1 MALSLIDSGKQ
12 ANDRWYTDGYG
23 YGTVT
28 LLRPSLAADGDL
40 IVAVLI
46 DQPATTP
53 PSGWS
58 PIARVDPG
66 PQSSARLYANAY
78 QHVVAAGETSWNVG
92 PARGV
97 AWALLRGPASSPIAG
112 YSAALA
118 QAVYPIVDTLS
129 PVGLVMPAAGVLLGF
144 AWALP
149 AAPGSYAWATP
160 AGMTELQDGR
170 LATNSLVWA
179 QVTSEAVGSGAT
191 GSRQFTISPTQNGSG
206 WGWAALL
213 VGVLPVA
220 PPTVTSVSPPSG
232 GIDGGTPVTITGTGF
247 SSDCTVD
254 IGGAAATS
262 VVVVSSTQITCV
274 TPARTAGAKT
284 VTVTNAGGDG
294 TLASGFTYNTVVDA
308 NVKLVRGGSFV
319 GNDKADTS
327 TQWAGSPSEVEYG
340 GASDLW
346 GTTFTPAQ
354 VNASDFG
361 VGIAATV
368 GGTAEARVSY
378 IEMEV
383 AYSVPNVEDPQT
395 YLAVLKVD
403 SDLETAYPAIYRL
416 PRFGFTIANDPSLY
430 KRTSGAELW
439 SSRIYEPARYI
450 EKVWRVFEFGIDI
463 TPEASNTVGFQVWAK
478 VEDGSSFQLRDGSGN
493 ALTVRAS
500 GEYKAFFPAS
510 DVARGK
516 YLQLGLV
523 VPDIVGE
530 QVPVEVNLRNMALR
544 FSWRPDRT
552 DAQSMPLDLGEV
564 PSVVRGARNERRS
577 PYQKLVRL
585 MELAGPGKPP
595 VAMRDTLGRDVYA
608 HILGVEYEEVSYK
621 TGVEPHLLAV
631 VSYRVVEYS

>member
-1 MALSLIDSGKQ
+1 MAGPTYVTSGSRMSDSYYAGGAAAGPK
-12 ANDRWYTDGYG
+12 
-23 YGTVT
+23 VT
-28 LLRPSLAADGDL
+28 LTKPTAAAVGDA
-40 IVAVLI
+40 IAVLVHGVSS
-46 DQPATTP
+46 TP
-53 PSGWS
+53 NGWANHGMVGSRTLLSHVIQSGEASWEFTGS
-58 PIARVDPG
+58 G
-66 PQSSARLYANAY
+66 LYGLVY
-78 QHVVAAGETSWNVG
+78 FV
-92 PARGV
+92 ARGSDADV
-97 AWALLRGPASSPIAG
+97 PVGVVGAG
-112 YSAALA
+112 YSGTGTSHAFPGLSTPRANCLA
-118 QAVYPIVDTLS
+118 
-129 PVGLVMPAAGVLLGF
+129 VLLSIGAGGNTYTF
-144 AWALP
+144 SP
-149 AAPGSYAWATP
+149 P
-160 AGMTELQDGR
+160 AGMTERYDSVVGYPIIFANADE
-170 LATNSLVWA
+170 LAVAAAGVVAAKTLT
-179 QVTSEAVGSGAT
+179 TSASASQAGFLFAF
-191 GSRQFTISPTQNGSG
+191 QPPP
-206 WGWAALL
+206 A
-213 VGVLPVA
+213 
-220 PPTVTSVSPPSG
+220 PTVTSVSPAAG
-232 GIDGGTPVTITGTGF
+232 GLDGGTPVTIEGTGF
-247 SSDCTVD
+247 SSDTTVD

-262 VVVVSSTQITCV
+262 VVIVSSTVLTCV

-284 VTVTNAGGDG
+284 VTVTNSAGDG
-294 TLASGFTYNTVVDA
+294 TLAAGFTYTSVVDA

-327 TQWAGSPSEVEYG
+327 TQWPGSPSEVEYG

-346 GTTFTPAQ
+346 GTTFTAAQ

-368 GGTAEARVSY
+368 GSGSQARVSY
-378 IEMEV
+378 VEMEV

-478 VEDGSSFQLRDGSGN
+478 VDDGSSFQLRDGSGN

-564 PSVVRGARNERRS
+564 PSPVRGARNERRS

>member
-1 MALSLIDSGKQ
+1 MAGPTYVTSGSRMSDSYYAGGAAAGPK
-12 ANDRWYTDGYG
+12 
-23 YGTVT
+23 VT
-28 LLRPSLAADGDL
+28 LTKPSAAAAGDG
-40 IVAVLI
+40 IAVLVHGVSATPNGWTNHGMVGSRTLLSHVI
-46 DQPATTP
+46 QSGEASWEFTGSGLYGLVYFVARGSDADVPVGVVGTGYSGTGTSHAFPGLTTP
-53 PSGWS
+53 
-58 PIARVDPG
+58 R
-66 PQSSARLYANAY
+66 ANC
-78 QHVVAAGETSWNVG
+78 
-92 PARGV
+92 
-97 AWALLRGPASSPIAG
+97 
-112 YSAALA
+112 LA
-118 QAVYPIVDTLS
+118 
-129 PVGLVMPAAGVLLGF
+129 VLLSIGAGGNTYTF
-144 AWALP
+144 SP
-149 AAPGSYAWATP
+149 P
-160 AGMTELQDGR
+160 AGMTERYDSVVGYPIIFATADE
-170 LATNSLVWA
+170 LAVAAAGAVAAKTLT
-179 QVTSEAVGSGAT
+179 TS
-191 GSRQFTISPTQNGSG
+191 
-206 WGWAALL
+206 AAASQGGFLFAFQ
-213 VGVLPVA
+213 PPPA
-220 PPTVTSVSPPSG
+220 PTVTSVSPAAG
-232 GIDGGTPVTITGTGF
+232 GLDGGTPVTIEGTGF
-247 SSDCTVD
+247 SSDTTVD

-262 VVVVSSTQITCV
+262 VVVVSSTVLTCV

-284 VTVTNAGGDG
+284 VTVTNTAGDG
-294 TLASGFTYNTVVDA
+294 TLASGFTYTSVVDA

-319 GNDKADTS
+319 GNDKADVS

-340 GASDLW
+340 GATDLW

-368 GGTAEARVSY
+368 GSAAQARVSY

-430 KRTSGAELW
+430 KRISGAELW

-463 TPEASNTVGFQVWAK
+463 APEASNTVGFQVWAK

-493 ALTVRAS
+493 PLTVRSS

-523 VPDIVGE
+523 IPDIIGE
-530 QVPVEVNLRNMALR
+530 QLPVEVSLRNMALR

-564 PSVVRGARNERRS
+564 PSMVRGARNERRS
-577 PYQKLVRL
+577 PYQKLVKL

-621 TGVEPHLLAV
+621 TGAEPHLLAV
-631 VSYRVVEYS
+631 VSYRVAEYS

>member
-1 MALSLIDSGKQ
+1 MAGPTYVTSGSRMSDSYYAGGAVSGTKITLAKPSAAQ
-12 ANDRWYTDGYG
+12 AGD
-23 YGTVT
+23 TVVVLVQT
-28 LLRPSLAADGDL
+28 VFGD
-40 IVAVLI
+40 A
-46 DQPATTP
+46 PAS
-53 PSGWS
+53 SGWS
-58 PIARVDPG
+58 VLGSISGKFLLA
-66 PQSSARLYANAY
+66 
-78 QHVVAAGETSWNVG
+78 HVITAGETAWAFTSTGAMSGLVYVV
-92 PARGV
+92 ARG
-97 AWALLRGPASSPIAG
+97 ADNDAPIPVVGAG
-112 YSAALA
+112 YSGSGTSHVFPGLTTSRDNCLA
-118 QAVYPIVDTLS
+118 
-129 PVGLVMPAAGVLLGF
+129 VLLSIGAGGNTYTF
-144 AWALP
+144 SP
-149 AAPGSYAWATP
+149 P
-160 AGMTELQDGR
+160 AGMTER
-170 LATNSLVWA
+170 LDTNVGYIIYGTADELAVA
-179 QVTSEAVGSGAT
+179 AAGAVAAKTLTTS
-191 GSRQFTISPTQNGSG
+191 
-206 WGWAALL
+206 AAASQGGFLFAFQ
-213 VGVLPVA
+213 PPPA
-220 PPTVTSVSPPSG
+220 PTVTSVSPAAG
-232 GIDGGTPVTITGTGF
+232 GLDGGTPVTIEGTGF
-247 SSDCTVD
+247 SSDTTVD

-284 VTVTNAGGDG
+284 VTVTNSAGDG
-294 TLASGFTYNTVVDA
+294 TLASGFTYTSVVDA

-319 GNDKADTS
+319 GNDKADVS

-340 GASDLW
+340 GATDLW

-368 GGTAEARVSY
+368 GSAAQARVSY

-430 KRTSGAELW
+430 KRISGAELW

-463 TPEASNTVGFQVWAK
+463 APEASNTVGFQVWAK

-493 ALTVRAS
+493 PLTVRSS

-523 VPDIVGE
+523 IPDIIGE
-530 QVPVEVNLRNMALR
+530 QLPVEVSLRNMALR

-564 PSVVRGARNERRS
+564 PSMVRGARNERRS
-577 PYQKLVRL
+577 PYQKLVKL

-621 TGVEPHLLAV
+621 TGAEPHLLAV